1 MGAKPNSATL
11 EYMKSKG
18 VENIFIDAY
27 DEKTEKLSRFFPQF
41 CDILQN
47 CETKVLRLLI
57 FKAPIF
63 NSKIAKIIDR
73 N

>member
-1 MGAKPNSATL
+1 MGAKPTSATL

-47 CETKVLRLLI
+47 CENKVRI
-57 FKAPIF
+57 
-63 NSKIAKIIDR
+63 IAYSLGSL
-73 N
+73 